1 MHPNRVGMETIS
13 TLVDALL
20 RVGTQIEGLF
30 LKIRGGGLV
39 TELRRKIA
47 SSERGATDLL
57 VLKEN
62 PYVTAS
68 LLVQL
73 LLGLEEP
80 LLFEILQPIASA
92 TRKHDHTFV
101 KDCCRH
107 SQNASKMSG

>member
-1 MHPNRVGMETIS
+1 METIS

-20 RVGTQIEGLF
+20 RVGTRIEGLF

-39 TELRRKIA
+39 TELRKKIA
-47 SSERGATDLL
+47 SSERVAGTDLL

-92 TRKHDHTFV
+92 TRKHDYTFF
-101 KDCCRH
+101 KDCCH
-107 SQNASKMSG
+107 CSQNASKLSG